1 MNNEQPSGTTNTEMN
16 ERGTERVR
24 SMVFHTPPYS
34 NPSFDPKQSISESY
48 RDGLSSGV
56 SNTSDDKRKPAMVR
70 SASSPGSHTSSSCSS
85 GDDLS
90 PVSSIPDELMKLI
103 DFFIDDLKQPKYSKP
118 LTIMQL
124 SQIFQRFYER
134 FDRSAQQHFNAQFSP
149 GGISG
154 NSSSASA
161 LFNARETK
169 NSGLSSIFNRSRSS
183 SLRNNGSRTRTR
195 TNSQQNFQQLLTPE
209 EISNQ
214 IKIQEHNNLMVDQ
227 IMDLCETEIFRK
239 ILQVG
244 TGTGKPVKIST
255 NQPAVNHNTSWKMT
269 SLFRNNPEFIE
280 FDKLLTTKLNTV
292 KELSDSQL
300 LDLPTFLA
308 LDTKNDEQLQSVGS
322 SFDELLNDT
331 VSPCEKVTCLKKL
344 HDMLL
349 ELDRNNTDEIL
360 PSMIYLLIDH
370 PRRELFLN
378 LQFIKL
384 FRYHRR
390 LKEKELY
397 VTTNFEAAISFI
409 DSVTTKDLLPFCK
422 HVEEI
427 EIPQLEVISDQ
438 IKLPLASEEPFMP
451 DFKRSNSLSDLI
463 SVGNVIDFGLRN
475 LMGRLKTYTPPPV
488 PPGSNTPVPLGQ
500 HGSSPLAE
508 VNDTLT
514 GDWRRY
520 KDSKFEDL
528 KISDMRNIFDIYQN
542 LANKSK

>member
-1 MNNEQPSGTTNTEMN
+1 MNNEQSSGTTNTEMN
-16 ERGTERVR
+16 KRGTERVR

-214 IKIQEHNNLMVDQ
+214 IKIQERNNLMVDQ

-269 SLFRNNPEFIE
+269 N
-280 FDKLLTTKLNTV
+280 
-292 KELSDSQL
+292 
-300 LDLPTFLA
+300 LPTFLA

-463 SVGNVIDFGLRN
+463 SVGNVIDSGLRN

>member
-1 MNNEQPSGTTNTEMN
+1 MNNEQSSGTTNTEMN

-70 SASSPGSHTSSSCSS
+70 SASSPESHTSSSCSS

-209 EISNQ
+209 
-214 IKIQEHNNLMVDQ
+214 
-227 IMDLCETEIFRK
+227 
-239 ILQVG
+239 
-244 TGTGKPVKIST
+244 
-255 NQPAVNHNTSWKMT
+255 
-269 SLFRNNPEFIE
+269 
-280 FDKLLTTKLNTV
+280 
-292 KELSDSQL
+292 
-300 LDLPTFLA
+300 
-308 LDTKNDEQLQSVGS
+308 
-322 SFDELLNDT
+322 
-331 VSPCEKVTCLKKL
+331 
-344 HDMLL
+344 
-349 ELDRNNTDEIL
+349 
-360 PSMIYLLIDH
+360 
-370 PRRELFLN
+370 
-378 LQFIKL
+378 
-384 FRYHRR
+384 
-390 LKEKELY
+390 
-397 VTTNFEAAISFI
+397 
-409 DSVTTKDLLPFCK
+409 
-422 HVEEI
+422 
-427 EIPQLEVISDQ
+427 
-438 IKLPLASEEPFMP
+438 
-451 DFKRSNSLSDLI
+451 
-463 SVGNVIDFGLRN
+463 
-475 LMGRLKTYTPPPV
+475 
-488 PPGSNTPVPLGQ
+488 
-500 HGSSPLAE
+500 
-508 VNDTLT
+508 
-514 GDWRRY
+514 
-520 KDSKFEDL
+520 
-528 KISDMRNIFDIYQN
+528 
-542 LANKSK
+542 